1 MAYANWARV
10 TPSSGSGNQ
19 TTSWTAEQ
27 NTGRNQ
33 RQTTAYYQAG
43 SISRTATIIQAGSP
57 LYINVTNPSGTQ
69 DGNGGGSSQYSTT
82 NSGGTLTIQ
91 GKTNAKS
98 LTYSAI
104 GISGVDDV
112 LALTLP
118 SSYTANSS
126 VTQNGANISGDP
138 GKANEF
144 QFSISLTIPQNQ
156 TSGTLGCGIMIIG
169 NDENNS
175 VVTWQVNIIQAA
187 GAAYLWVEK
196 ENQTSVTVNL
206 PYTGTP
212 AQTVDVISNTSW
224 TVV

>member
-43 SISRTATIIQAGSP
+43 SISRIATIIQAGSP
-57 LYINVTNPSGTQ
+57 LYINVTNPSGTP
-69 DGNGGGSSQYSTT
+69 DGNGGGTSQYSTT

-98 LTYSAI
+98 LEYTAI

-112 LALTLP
+112 LQLTLP
-118 SSYTANSS
+118 EYYTANSAL
-126 VTQNGANISGDP
+126 TQNRANVSGDP
-138 GKANEF
+138 GKAAEF
-144 QFSISLTIPQNQ
+144 QFQISVQIPQNQ
-156 TSGTLGCGIMIIG
+156 TAGTLGCGITITG
-169 NDENNS
+169 TDGNNS
-175 VVTWQVNIIQAA
+175 YVSWQVNIIQAA
-187 GAAYLWVEK
+187 GSAYLWVEK

-206 PYTGTP
+206 SYTGTP